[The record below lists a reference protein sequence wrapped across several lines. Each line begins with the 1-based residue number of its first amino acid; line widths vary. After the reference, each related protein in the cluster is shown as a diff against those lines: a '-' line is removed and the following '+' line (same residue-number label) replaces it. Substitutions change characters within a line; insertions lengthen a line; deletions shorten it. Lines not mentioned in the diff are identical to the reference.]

1 VGFDRNGIT
10 IPRRPFDSK
19 PGSTFCEN
27 DNIGRCPSGA
37 AADIRDGAALPRR
50 FDVQG
55 WNDLYRDRPGRL
67 QRSRWCTESRQVG
80 RGRCAGRRGVAVS
93 GCRPR
98 RPCVVSGSVKGR
110 AGRKGS
116 SDDRQHRSDRRHR
129 QVQGRDLFEIE
140 AAQGFLL
147 APWGR
152 RRVLDE
158 VACFRRIRAT
168 VHRRPFICAGAD
180 AVPATHCPGALAARV
195 HWGARRRPASGW
207 ARARCRSVGTVPAAR
222 SCRGRRRRIPRRIS
236 R

>member
-1 VGFDRNGIT
+1 LGHVGFDRNGFT

-27 DNIGRCPSGA
+27 DNIGRCPGGA
-37 AADIRDGAALPRR
+37 AADIRDGAALPCR

-80 RGRCAGRRGVAVS
+80 RDRCASRRGVAVS

-98 RPCVVSGSVKGR
+98 AVDGCVKGR
-110 AGRKGS
+110 TGRKGRC
-116 SDDRQHRSDRRHR
+116 DDRQHRSDRRHR

-158 VACFRRIRAT
+158 V
-168 VHRRPFICAGAD
+168 D
-180 AVPATHCPGALAARV
+180 
-195 HWGARRRPASGW
+195 
-207 ARARCRSVGTVPAAR
+207 RSVEY
-222 SCRGRRRRIPRRIS
+222 GRRSTVARLFAQERTQS
-236 R
+236 RPHIVQELWLPEFIGVHAVGLH